1 MLVFRTVIKQ
11 SGKNTT
17 GIEIPPEII
26 EVLGAGKKP
35 AVRITMNGQTYRS
48 SVAVMGGVY
57 MVGVSAENRA
67 LTGVRGGEEVD
78 VGIELDTEPRVY
90 ELPDD
95 LAAALAAKPGAMEA
109 FHASAPSKRKEF
121 VRQVND
127 AKQPETRTRRINTIV
142 AKLGSD
148 K

>member
-1 MLVFRTVIKQ
+1 MPTFHTTLK
-11 SGKNTT
+11 KNDGTAT

-26 EVLGAGKKP
+26 EALGAGKKP
-35 AVRITMNGQTYRS
+35 PVKVTMNGKTYQS
-48 SVAVMGGVY
+48 TVAVMGGLY

-67 LTGVRGGEEVD
+67 LTGVAGGEEVD
-78 VGIELDTEPRVY
+78 VTIELDSQPRVY
-90 ELPDD
+90 ELPED
-95 LAAALAAKPGAMEA
+95 LAAALAAKAGATEA

-127 AKQPETRTRRINTIV
+127 AKTQETRERRIAKIV
-142 AKLGSD
+142 AELGS